1 VGEPR
6 TGLSITILEHLV
18 SYFLTPPCLLHSC
31 GGFFYLDLIFNPN
44 YSSGMIDPSKV
55 NICIELDRISILGN
69 DWIFCYIDNKKDCD
83 IQFAPDFEGCTRED
97 GIVFSNYMLA
107 EGLDRIGNAFCSSAV
122 TKRWIKSRR
131 ASKFRSKPRPSTI
144 KKLTDNYEK
153 FKTKYTTI

>member
-1 VGEPR
+1 MGEPR

-69 DWIFCYIDNKKDCD
+69 DWIFCYIDNKKEGV
-83 IQFAPDFEGCTRED
+83 FEIWKKE
-97 GIVFSNYMLA
+97 FKNYYDNNENKYNL
-107 EGLDRIGNAFCSSAV
+107 R
-122 TKRWIKSRR
+122 KR
-131 ASKFRSKPRPSTI
+131 
-144 KKLTDNYEK
+144 KK
-153 FKTKYTTI
+153 